1 MSGRVGQSEVGR
13 DSLQPRV
20 VWLEKDLEQLVTRF
34 LRRKQADLQRLR
46 AALLEADFEF
56 IERVGH
62 DLKGAGEGF
71 GFPELSV
78 LGAKLELAAR
88 GREKELLDVHFA
100 TMERYLKRIQ
110 VRFN

>member
-1 MSGRVGQSEVGR
+1 MSGTAQQREPGR

-34 LRRKQADLQRLR
+34 LRRKEAEVQRMR
-46 AALLEADFEF
+46 AALTDADFGF
-56 IERVGH
+56 IERAGH

-88 GREKELLDVHFA
+88 GRDKELLEAHFG

>member
-1 MSGRVGQSEVGR
+1 MTRGAGQRETGR

-20 VWLEKDLEQLVTRF
+20 VWLEKDLEELVTRF
-34 LRRKQADLQRLR
+34 LRRKEAEVQRMR
-46 AALLEADFEF
+46 AALLEDDFES
-56 IERVGH
+56 IARAGH

-71 GFPELSV
+71 GFPELSI

-88 GREKELLDVHFA
+88 NRDKERLESHFA
-100 TMERYLKRIQ
+100 TMERYLKRVQ

>member
-1 MSGRVGQSEVGR
+1 MTSGTGQRQPGR

-20 VWLEKDLEQLVTRF
+20 VWLHKDLEQLVIRF
-34 LRRKQADLQRLR
+34 LRRKEGDVQRMR
-46 AALLEADFEF
+46 AALLDEDFDS
-56 IERVGH
+56 IERAGH

-88 GREKELLDVHFA
+88 SRDKKLLEAHFA

>member
-1 MSGRVGQSEVGR
+1 MTSGAGQREPGR

-34 LRRKQADLQRLR
+34 LRRKEADVQRMR
-46 AALLEADFEF
+46 AALLEEDFES
-56 IERVGH
+56 IARAGH

-88 GREKELLDVHFA
+88 SRDKELLMTHFA

>member
-1 MSGRVGQSEVGR
+1 VSRGTGQREPGR

-34 LRRKQADLQRLR
+34 LQRKEADVQRMR
-46 AALLEADFEF
+46 AALAEDDFEL
-56 IERVGH
+56 IARAGH

-78 LGAKLELAAR
+78 LGAQLELAAR
-88 GREKELLDVHFA
+88 SRDRELLETHFV
-100 TMERYLKRIQ
+100 TMERFLKRIQ